1 MNINEQ
7 KRAKQGV
14 HFDKKAEKKAMAL
27 TERQNEILKRLKE
40 NKSVGVSALAKELYV
55 SEATIRRDLAEMKSM
70 GLVERSH
77 GGALLPENAEEISIF
92 FRMEKNASE
101 KERAATKALPHIP
114 PFKSV
119 FIDSSSTALALA
131 ERLDLAFK
139 TVVTNNLQTAIQL
152 SKKPN
157 LNLILLGGNVHF
169 NTNSA
174 TGSWTARQL
183 EDFAF
188 DLMISSC
195 AAVIGNEVFERS
207 LDQKEI
213 KRAAFKRCKQRVL
226 LIDHTKF
233 SAHGTYRLTSLSE
246 YDFVAT
252 DAPPPSDIDFSG
264 VKLIY

>member
-1 MNINEQ
+1 
-7 KRAKQGV
+7 
-14 HFDKKAEKKAMAL
+14 MAL
-27 TERQNEILKRLKE
+27 TERQNEILKYLKE
-40 NKSVGVSALAKELYV
+40 NKSAGVSKLAKELYV

-131 ERLDLAFK
+131 ERLDLAYK

-195 AAVIGNEVFERS
+195 AAVIGDEVFERS

-213 KRAAFKRCKQRVL
+213 KRAAFNRCKQKIL

-233 SAHGTYRLTSLSE
+233 AAHGTYRLSALAD
-246 YDFVAT
+246 YDLVVT
-252 DAPPPSDIDFSG
+252 DMAPPEG
-264 VKLIY
+264 TNLQNVKIIY

>member
-1 MNINEQ
+1 MIFKRLKKRQ
-7 KRAKQGV
+7 KWGD
-14 HFDKKAEKKAMAL
+14 FMAL
-27 TERQNEILKRLKE
+27 TERQNEILKTLRE
-40 NKSVGVSALAKELYV
+40 NKSASVTELAKDLYV

-77 GGALLPENAEEISIF
+77 GGALLPENADEISIF

-101 KERAATKALPHIP
+101 KERAATKALPYIP

-131 ERLDLAFK
+131 ERIDLSYK

-157 LNLILLGGNVHF
+157 INLILLGGNVHF

-183 EDFAF
+183 ADFSF

-195 AAVIGNEVFERS
+195 AAIVGNSVFERS
-207 LDQKEI
+207 LEQKEI
-213 KRAAFKRCKQRVL
+213 KRVAFENCKKRIL

-233 SAHGTYRLTSLSE
+233 SAPGTYRLSSLSE
-246 YDFVAT
+246 YDLIVT
-252 DAPPPSDIDFSG
+252 DTTPPEYLNVG
-264 VKLIY
+264 NAKLVY

>member
-1 MNINEQ
+1 
-7 KRAKQGV
+7 
-14 HFDKKAEKKAMAL
+14 MAL

-40 NKSVGVSALAKELYV
+40 NKTAGVNELAKALYV

-92 FRMEKNASE
+92 FRMEKNANE

-114 PFKSV
+114 PFKSL

-131 ERLDLAFK
+131 ERLDLSFK

-195 AAVIGNEVFERS
+195 AAVIGDEAFERS

-213 KRAAFKRCKQRVL
+213 KRAAFKRCKQKIL
-226 LIDHTKF
+226 LVDHTKF
-233 SAHGTYRLTSLSE
+233 TAHGTYRLAALHD
-246 YDFVAT
+246 YDLVVT
-252 DAPPPSDIDFSG
+252 DAPPPDGTDIGS
-264 VKLIY
+264 VKWIY

>member
-1 MNINEQ
+1 
-7 KRAKQGV
+7 
-14 HFDKKAEKKAMAL
+14 MAL
-27 TERQNEILKRLKE
+27 NERQNEILKWLKE
-40 NKSVGVSALAKELYV
+40 NKSAGVNELAKSLFV

-77 GGALLPENAEEISIF
+77 GGALLPDNAEEISIF
-92 FRMEKNASE
+92 FRMERNASE
-101 KERAATKALPHIP
+101 KERAATKALPYIP
-114 PFKSV
+114 SFKSL

-195 AAVIGNEVFERS
+195 AAVIGNASFERS

-213 KRAAFKRCKQRVL
+213 KRAAFMRCKKKIL

-233 SAHGTYRLTSLSE
+233 SSHGTYRLAALSD
-246 YDFVAT
+246 YDLVAT
-252 DAPPPSDIDFSG
+252 DTAPPKENDLTG

>member
-1 MNINEQ
+1 MCKLQSNFKVIF
-7 KRAKQGV
+7 
-14 HFDKKAEKKAMAL
+14 HMAL
-27 TERQNEILKRLKE
+27 TERQNEILKWLKE
-40 NKSVGVSALAKELYV
+40 NKSAGVNELSKALFV

-92 FRMEKNASE
+92 FRMEKNANE
-101 KERAATKALPHIP
+101 KERAATKALPYIP
-114 PFKSV
+114 PFKSL

-131 ERLDLAFK
+131 ERLDLSFK

-195 AAVIGNEVFERS
+195 AAVIGDATFERS

-213 KRAAFKRCKQRVL
+213 KRAAFMRCKQKIL

-233 SAHGTYRLTSLSE
+233 SAHGTYRLAALSD
-246 YDFVAT
+246 YDLVVT
-252 DAPPPSDIDFSG
+252 DAPPPDGTELGGAKI
-264 VKLIY
+264 IY

>member
-1 MNINEQ
+1 
-7 KRAKQGV
+7 
-14 HFDKKAEKKAMAL
+14 MAL
-27 TERQNEILKRLKE
+27 TERQSEILRVLKE
-40 NKSVGVSALAKELYV
+40 QKRADVGSLAKKFYV
-55 SEATIRRDLAEMKSM
+55 SEATVRRDLAEMQTM

-77 GGALLPENAEEISIF
+77 GGAILSENSEEISIF
-92 FRMEKNASE
+92 FRMEKNATE
-101 KERAATKALPHIP
+101 KERVATKALPHIP

-131 ERLDLAFK
+131 ERMDFSHK

-157 LNLILLGGNVHF
+157 VTLILLGGMVHY

-174 TGSWTARQL
+174 TGTWTAKQL

-188 DLMISSC
+188 DLMLCSC
-195 AAVIGNEVFERS
+195 ARVFDGNAYERS

-213 KRAAFKRCKQRVL
+213 KRTAFSRSQKHIM

-233 SAHGTYRLTSLSE
+233 SAQGAYRVTELE
-246 YDFVAT
+246 NYDLVVT
-252 DAPPPSDIDFSG
+252 DAPPPQELLKRDIKF
-264 VKLIY
+264 IY

>member
-1 MNINEQ
+1 
-7 KRAKQGV
+7 
-14 HFDKKAEKKAMAL
+14 MAL
-27 TERQNEILKRLKE
+27 TERQNEILKWLKE
-40 NKSVGVSALAKELYV
+40 NKSAGVNELAKALFV

-70 GLVERSH
+70 GLIERSH
-77 GGALLPENAEEISIF
+77 GGALLPENSEEISIF

-131 ERLDLAFK
+131 ERIDLNFK

-157 LNLILLGGNVHF
+157 INLILLGGSVHF

-183 EDFAF
+183 ADFSF

-195 AAVIGNEVFERS
+195 AAIIGNEVFERS
-207 LDQKEI
+207 LEQKEI
-213 KRAAFKRCKQRVL
+213 KRVAFERCKKRIL

-233 SAHGTYRLTSLSE
+233 TAHGTYRLSDLKE
-246 YDFVAT
+246 YDLIVTDTEPPYEIEVGNAKFV
-252 DAPPPSDIDFSG
+252 
-264 VKLIY
+264 Y

>member
-1 MNINEQ
+1 
-7 KRAKQGV
+7 
-14 HFDKKAEKKAMAL
+14 MAL
-27 TERQNEILKRLKE
+27 TERQNEILKWLKE
-40 NKSVGVSALAKELYV
+40 NKSAGVNELAKALFV
-55 SEATIRRDLAEMKSM
+55 SEATIRRDLAEMKNM

-77 GGALLPENAEEISIF
+77 GGALLPENADEISIF
-92 FRMEKNASE
+92 FRMEKNANE
-101 KERAATKALPHIP
+101 KERAATKALPYIP
-114 PFKSV
+114 PFKSL

-131 ERLDLAFK
+131 ERLDLSFK

-195 AAVIGNEVFERS
+195 AAVIGDSSFERS

-213 KRAAFKRCKQRVL
+213 KRAAFQRCKKKVL
-226 LIDHTKF
+226 LVDHTKF
-233 SAHGTYRLTSLSE
+233 TAHGTYRLAALSD
-246 YDFVAT
+246 YDLVVT
-252 DAPPPSDIDFSG
+252 DAPPPTDTDIG
-264 VKLIY
+264 NVKWIY

>member
-1 MNINEQ
+1 
-7 KRAKQGV
+7 
-14 HFDKKAEKKAMAL
+14 MAL
-27 TERQNEILKRLKE
+27 TERQNEILKWLKE
-40 NKSVGVSALAKELYV
+40 NKSAGVNELSKALFV

-92 FRMEKNASE
+92 FRMEKNANE
-101 KERAATKALPHIP
+101 KERAATKALPYIP
-114 PFKSV
+114 SFKSL

-131 ERLDLAFK
+131 ERLDLSFK

-195 AAVIGNEVFERS
+195 AAVIGDATFERS

-213 KRAAFKRCKQRVL
+213 KRAAFMRCKQKIL
-226 LIDHTKF
+226 LLDQTKL
-233 SAHGTYRLTSLSE
+233 SAHGTYRLAALSD
-246 YDFVAT
+246 YDLVVT
-252 DAPPPSDIDFSG
+252 DTAPPKDTELGG
-264 VKLIY
+264 VKIIY